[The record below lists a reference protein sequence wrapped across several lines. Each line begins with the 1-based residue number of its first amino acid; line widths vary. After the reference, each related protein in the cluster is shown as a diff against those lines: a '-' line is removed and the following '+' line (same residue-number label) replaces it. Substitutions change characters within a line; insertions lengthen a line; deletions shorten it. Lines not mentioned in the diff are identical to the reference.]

1 MNRFQNNNDEI
12 SVYVCKGDVC
22 NRVPLGGRG
31 QGRVKENYDDQVD
44 QNEIKLNSI
53 ATKVFGDWS
62 TTKGNIEI
70 GLLQTL
76 RIGGA
81 DIFRIEEGVS
91 LTNHGTIIIEGQGKL
106 IISGLLTNE
115 SLIFNKGNLDIFGS
129 LNSSSGTI
137 SLGKIINTGD
147 IRVGGSFNINGM
159 DPADQNSIPTLLN
172 ETGARLYILCNGTF
186 TLYNGLI
193 ENRGLITNNGEMII
207 FGDNRTTLRVVKD
220 VITTINNQGVIVNNN
235 YVKFEDLGKS
245 IFMSGNS
252 IISDKNNFYSK
263 CYNVSRNYEGLLTD
277 CRK

>member
-70 GLLQTL
+70 GPVQTL
-76 RIGGA
+76 RIGGG

-137 SLGKIINTGD
+137 SLGTIFNTGD
-147 IRVGGSFNINGM
+147 IRVDGGSFNIKV
-159 DPADQNSIPTLLN
+159 DPADQNSIPVLLN
-172 ETGARLYILCNGTF
+172 EKGARLYILCKGTF

-193 ENRGLITNNGEMII
+193 ENIGLITNNGEMII
-207 FGDNRTTLRVVKD
+207 FGDGRSTPRD
-220 VITTINNQGVIVNNN
+220 VITTIKNQGVIVNNN
-235 YVKFEDLGKS
+235 YVRFEGEG

-252 IISDKNNFYSK
+252 IISDKNNFYST
-263 CYNVSRNYEGLLTD
+263 CYNVSRESQEFLTD
-277 CRK
+277 CRKYEY